1 MHAPPPAPAPAPDPA
16 HGADPPPGGDIRL
29 RSRLTAELWRVEI
42 EDEGAGVPGSEYEHI
57 FDRFVRLKS
66 QDRPR
71 LEGSGLGLAICR
83 GIIELHK
90 GRILAETG
98 SNGRALR
105 VVFEIPAQPPPPP
118 APSLTPDELAPV
130 TSR

>member
-1 MHAPPPAPAPAPDPA
+1 MPNQAVLADLQLGLTLTFLQHGRVRELAKTPTVAQHDP
-16 HGADPPPGGDIRL
+16 
-29 RSRLTAELWRVEI
+29 
-42 EDEGAGVPGSEYEHI
+42 EGAGVPSSEYEHI

-66 QDRPR
+66 KDRQR

-105 VVFEIPAQPPPPP
+105 VVFEIPAQPPPPR
-118 APSLTPDELAPV
+118 APSLTPDELAPA